1 MYNFGLILEMF
12 IELLWPDKHAIKF
25 QEPLLMSGTTY
36 SPFILPP
43 VEEIKEPSEDH
54 ESLLLMDIP
63 IAYLKY
69 DVIYLSS
76 VIFLKF

>member
-25 QEPLLMSGTTY
+25 QEPLLISGTTY
-36 SPFILPP
+36 SPQILPP

-54 ESLLLMDIP
+54 ESLLLIDIP